1 MTQGKK
7 NGENYLRARACIPL
21 VTRISSVRLVG
32 PFFHFFLYKMCF
44 VWSWLRF
51 LCDFVCS
58 YALLF
63 FRANFVSFFLDPGLS
78 EGCKCSQTP
87 IGSFKIKVS

>member
-1 MTQGKK
+1 MVRTIEGL
-7 NGENYLRARACIPL
+7 GMHPSHDS
-21 VTRISSVRLVG
+21 ISSARLVG
-32 PFFHFFLYKMCF
+32 PYFHFFLYKIGF

-51 LCDFVCS
+51 LCDFVCL

-63 FRANFVSFFLDPGLS
+63 FPTICFNFFPDPGLS

>member
-1 MTQGKK
+1 MVRTIKGP
-7 NGENYLRARACIPL
+7 GMLPPLDSVLPAR
-21 VTRISSVRLVG
+21 
-32 PFFHFFLYKMCF
+32 PFFHLFRYKIGF
-44 VWSWLRF
+44 VWAWLRF

-63 FRANFVSFFLDPGLS
+63 FRANFVNFFPDPGLS

>member
-1 MTQGKK
+1 MVRTTKGP
-7 NGENYLRARACIPL
+7 GMLLSHESVLLAR
-21 VTRISSVRLVG
+21 
-32 PFFHFFLYKMCF
+32 PFFHLFRYKVGF
-44 VWSWLRF
+44 VWAWLRF

-63 FRANFVSFFLDPGLS
+63 FRVNFVSFFPDPGLS
-78 EGCKCSQTP
+78 EGCKCSRNP

>member
-1 MTQGKK
+1 MVRTIKGP
-7 NGENYLRARACIPL
+7 GMLPPLDSVLPAR
-21 VTRISSVRLVG
+21 
-32 PFFHFFLYKMCF
+32 PFFHLFRYKIGF
-44 VWSWLRF
+44 VWAWLRF

>member
-1 MTQGKK
+1 MTQGQK
-7 NGENYLRARACIPL
+7 NVRTIKGPGLIRSVDP
-21 VTRISSVRLVG
+21 ISSALPVG
-32 PFFHFFLYKMCF
+32 PFFHFFRYKIGF

-63 FRANFVSFFLDPGLS
+63 FRANFVTFFLDPGLS
-78 EGCKCSQTP
+78 EVCKCSKTP

>member
-7 NGENYLRARACIPL
+7 NGENYLRARACIAR
-21 VTRISSVRLVG
+21 VTRFSSALPVG
-32 PFFHFFLYKMCF
+32 PFFHFFRYKIGF
-44 VWSWLRF
+44 VWAWYCF
-51 LCDFVCS
+51 LYDFVYS
-58 YALLF
+58 YAF
-63 FRANFVSFFLDPGLS
+63 FFFHANFVSFFLDPGLS

>member
-1 MTQGKK
+1 MVRTIKGP
-7 NGENYLRARACIPL
+7 GMLRSRNPF
-21 VTRISSVRLVG
+21 RSVLSVG
-32 PFFHFFLYKMCF
+32 PFFQFFQYKIGF

-63 FRANFVSFFLDPGLS
+63 FRTNFVSFFRTRASPKGVNVA
-78 EGCKCSQTP
+78 KP
-87 IGSFKIKVS
+87 P

>member
-1 MTQGKK
+1 MTQGQK
-7 NGENYLRARACIPL
+7 NGENYLRAPACVAR
-21 VTRISSVRLVG
+21 VTLISPVLPVG
-32 PFFHFFLYKMCF
+32 PFFHFFRYKIGF

-51 LCDFVCS
+51 LCDFVCL

-63 FRANFVSFFLDPGLS
+63 FRANFVSFFPDPGLS